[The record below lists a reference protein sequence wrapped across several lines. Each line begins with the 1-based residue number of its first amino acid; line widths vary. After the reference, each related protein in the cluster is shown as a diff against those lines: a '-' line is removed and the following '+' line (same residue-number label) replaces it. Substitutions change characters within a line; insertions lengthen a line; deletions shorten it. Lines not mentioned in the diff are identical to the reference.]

1 MMALHYLAGAKR
13 SFWYKNTPNK
23 ILLYSGFEKW
33 WFYQSKSCDN
43 SKGVAKKWRPSFYLA
58 WGQNQMRAG
67 YTFQKHEN

>member
-33 WFYQSKSCDN
+33 WLYQSKSCDN
-43 SKGVAKKWRPSFYLA
+43 SKVVAKK
-58 WGQNQMRAG
+58 
-67 YTFQKHEN
+67 